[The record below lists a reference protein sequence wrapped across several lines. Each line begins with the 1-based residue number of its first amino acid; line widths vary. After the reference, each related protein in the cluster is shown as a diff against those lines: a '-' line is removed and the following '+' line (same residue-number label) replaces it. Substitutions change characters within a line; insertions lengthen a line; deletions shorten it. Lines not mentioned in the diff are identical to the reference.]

1 MGSIGCDRLLK
12 GEVSART
19 VPFGALGM
27 AVFSIDLYFASAGV
41 TPAAAPALAEPLG
54 ALDFLGQ
61 AGHWRILADL
71 LLVSMFGGLFLVPLY
86 APVQP
91 RAEADSKARTIDAT
105 NILNALFLVLG
116 AAGAALLCSNG

>member
-1 MGSIGCDRLLK
+1 MCALVTGVQTCALPISLFLTVFSIGIGIGSIGCDRLLK

-54 ALDFLGQ
+54 ALAFLGQ

-71 LLVSMFGGLFLVPLY
+71 LLVSMLD
-86 APVQP
+86 
-91 RAEADSKARTIDAT
+91 RKSTR
-105 NILNALFLVLG
+105 LN
-116 AAGAALLCSNG
+116 SSH